1 VVKFVSG
8 AVFGA
13 VLAMA
18 ASAYAATC
26 VGAGD
31 LLNWTVSVDGE
42 EVCTDPSVDIV
53 SKEIECP

>member
-1 VVKFVSG
+1 MVKFVSG

-26 VGAGD
+26 VGTGD
-31 LLNWTVSVDGE
+31 LLGWTVTVDGE
-42 EVCTDPSVDIV
+42 EACTDPSVDIA
-53 SKEIECP
+53 SKEIECL